1 MIYINYN
8 SLNIEYLTM
17 DNNVV
22 IGLVL
27 VLVLV
32 LVWYYYT
39 YMQEENK
46 SGFASEEVAAAQEA
60 QSAEQ
65 WYVDQL
71 DPGYGG
77 YQSFDIDADGV
88 NGNRSNYDE
97 QSGGADYE
105 VDESYNEYASN
116 VFKEEAA
123 AAEEAKRQSGG
134 AESFTASN
142 YDGVA
147 PDFETMATK
156 LALGDDMKKLER
168 DQSEWAGQAA
178 MTRAGMPLMEVNQ
191 DVNVRIGLNRT
202 NYAAIPNLK
211 NQNTVPSLYNE
222 QLYSTDNYNIMGA
235 PQW

>member
-1 MIYINYN
+1 
-8 SLNIEYLTM
+8 M
-17 DNNVV
+17 DNNLVL
-22 IGLVL
+22 GLVV

-39 YMQEENK
+39 HMEEKK
-46 SGFASEEVAAAQEA
+46 SGFSSEEIMESQEA
-60 QSAEQ
+60 QAAEQ

-71 DPGYGG
+71 DTGNGG
-77 YQSFDIDADGV
+77 YQTFDIDTYGPDG
-88 NGNRSNYDE
+88 NMSNYDE
-97 QSGGADYE
+97 QSGSTDYE
-105 VDESYNEYASN
+105 VDESYNEYAGN

-123 AAEEAKRQSGG
+123 AAAEAKKRGG
-134 AESFTASN
+134 AESFVASN

-211 NQNTVPSLYNE
+211 NQNSVPSLYNE

-235 PQW
+235 PKW